1 MHIVYMHVY
10 YHYRIIILI
19 KYFFLFCVPVCFV
32 PSFFSTTIFN
42 KLATWVSRYA
52 SDENLIAVEE
62 IDKGG
67 KLKDLAPIQRDK
79 FSHFFTYLL
88 DHDRDGFINRKDFR
102 MLSEVYITMNR
113 RYYTVIV
120 ESLS

>member
-10 YHYRIIILI
+10 YHRIFILI
-19 KYFFLFCVPVCFV
+19 KYFFLFCIVLFF
-32 PSFFSTTIFN
+32 FFSIYIFN

-102 MLSEVYITMNR
+102 MLSEVHTMNR
-113 RYYTVIV
+113 RRYTIII
-120 ESLS
+120 ECLC

>member
-1 MHIVYMHVY
+1 MHVY
-10 YHYRIIILI
+10 YHRIFILI
-19 KYFFLFCVPVCFV
+19 KYFFLFCVPVL
-32 PSFFSTTIFN
+32 FFFLFFCTYIFD

-102 MLSEVYITMNR
+102 MLSEVHTMNR
-113 RYYTVIV
+113 RCYTVII
-120 ESLS
+120 ESLC

>member
-10 YHYRIIILI
+10 YHRIFILI
-19 KYFFLFCVPVCFV
+19 KYFFLFCVPVL
-32 PSFFSTTIFN
+32 FFFLFFCTYIFD

-102 MLSEVYITMNR
+102 MLSEVYTMNR
-113 RYYTVIV
+113 RCYTVI
-120 ESLS
+120 ESLC

>member
-1 MHIVYMHVY
+1 MRPV
-10 YHYRIIILI
+10 LF
-19 KYFFLFCVPVCFV
+19 FFLFFC
-32 PSFFSTTIFN
+32 TYIFD

-102 MLSEVYITMNR
+102 MLSEVHTMNR
-113 RYYTVIV
+113 RCYTVII
-120 ESLS
+120 ESLC

>member
-10 YHYRIIILI
+10 YHRIFILI
-19 KYFFLFCVPVCFV
+19 KYFSLFCILVLFF
-32 PSFFSTTIFN
+32 FFSTYIFD

-62 IDKGG
+62 INKGG

-102 MLSEVYITMNR
+102 MLSEVHNMNK
-113 RYYTVIV
+113 
-120 ESLS
+120 

>member
-1 MHIVYMHVY
+1 MHVY
-10 YHYRIIILI
+10 YHRIFILI
-19 KYFFLFCVPVCFV
+19 KYFFLFCVPV
-32 PSFFSTTIFN
+32 FFFLFFCTYIFD

-102 MLSEVYITMNR
+102 MLSEVHTMNR
-113 RYYTVIV
+113 RCYTVII
-120 ESLS
+120 ESLC